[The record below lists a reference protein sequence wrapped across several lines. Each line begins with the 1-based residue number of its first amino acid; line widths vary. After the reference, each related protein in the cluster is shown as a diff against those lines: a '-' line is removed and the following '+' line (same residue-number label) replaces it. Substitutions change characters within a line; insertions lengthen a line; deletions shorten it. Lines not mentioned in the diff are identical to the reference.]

1 MLDLCLKI
9 IRILLLCISC
19 YGWCAYMVHEKKIK
33 VEFAL
38 STLIAGIGSVV
49 FFAGLLHMLAEVS
62 WFVFGLGFCL
72 AVYSLVKRY
81 NIQQLLTPGIIVF
94 LIVIVVLMALL
105 YGSKFTSYD
114 NFSHWAVV
122 SRLILQNNRFPN
134 MQDDIIMFQSYPTG
148 SASFIY
154 YICKITGMHAEWM
167 MMYAQAVAIVASII
181 PIFVF
186 AKKSGVVI
194 GIATVILTL
203 CANVRITDIYV
214 DTLLSV
220 VGAAGLL
227 FCIYYKEKVF
237 EYWWAIVPNLIFLVS
252 IKNSG
257 VFFVAVTILY
267 TIFFTKGNRKTG
279 VPVLVTCS
287 AFTLLAW
294 QKHVKSVFAEGMSAK
309 HSMSLEYFESVF
321 GDKTRI
327 EISEIFHNYL
337 ERVFSIHN
345 EFIVYVLLAILLI
358 SIAKYTKCTDYA
370 DIKKRVI
377 FYVVVYIAY
386 QLSLFGMYMFSM
398 PTEEATRLAAYG
410 RYHITIIVFL
420 VIALMTEFM
429 RIKLSNK
436 KIIIGLTMCVITLET
451 LSMAP
456 DFSKLTRLNW
466 KESER
471 YKCETV
477 IEKYNVPRNAS
488 YMFLMDDDDW
498 GYTYYFYRYYFA
510 TSKVAVFYEGQHP
523 YIGEQWKNYQYLIV
537 IDDTEKNRDYINNT
551 LNIDSNE
558 NFIALDEW
566 KDQ

>member
-1 MLDLCLKI
+1 MLNLCLKI

-49 FFAGLLHMLAEVS
+49 FFAGLLNMLAEVS
-62 WFVFGLGFCL
+62 WFVFGVGFCL

-94 LIVIVVLMALL
+94 LIVIVALMALL

-154 YICKITGMHAEWM
+154 YICKITGIHAEWM

-227 FCIYYKEKVF
+227 FCIYYKEKLF
-237 EYWWAIVPNLIFLVS
+237 EYWWAIVPNLIYLIS

-257 VFFVAVTILY
+257 ILFVIITIAYIIVFAKGERWKTASIFASCSIL
-267 TIFFTKGNRKTG
+267 
-279 VPVLVTCS
+279 
-287 AFTLLAW
+287 TLLSW
-294 QKHVKSVFAEGMSAK
+294 QKHVKSVFDEGMSAK
-309 HSMSLEYFESVF
+309 HSLSIEYFESIF
-321 GDKTRI
+321 NDKGKN

-337 ERVFSIHN
+337 EKVFNIRN
-345 EFIVYVLLAILLI
+345 EFIVFIILAIVLFV
-358 SIAKYTKCTDYA
+358 IAKVTKKVDAIDVRNKIIFCVSIY
-370 DIKKRVI
+370 VI
-377 FYVVVYIAY
+377 YHI
-386 QLSLFGMYMFSM
+386 SLFGMYMFSM
-398 PTEEATRLAAYG
+398 PTEEAIVVAAYD
-410 RYHITIIVFL
+410 RYHMTMISFL
-420 VIALMTEFM
+420 VLVIMADFVQINWGNRKIAIGFTAFILILQTLA
-429 RIKLSNK
+429 LS
-436 KIIIGLTMCVITLET
+436 
-451 LSMAP
+451 P

-466 KESER
+466 QDSER
-471 YKCETV
+471 YKCEATV
-477 IEKYNVPRNAS
+477 EKYNVPQNAS
-488 YMFLMDDDDW
+488 YMFLMDDDDY
-498 GYTYYFYRYYFA
+498 GYSYFFYRYYFA

-523 YIGEQWKNYQYLIV
+523 YIGDQWKDYQYLIV
-537 IDDTEKNRDYINNT
+537 IDDTEKNRDYINNV
-551 LNIDSNE
+551 LNINSDK
-558 NFIALDEW
+558 NFIILDEW
-566 KDQ
+566 KN